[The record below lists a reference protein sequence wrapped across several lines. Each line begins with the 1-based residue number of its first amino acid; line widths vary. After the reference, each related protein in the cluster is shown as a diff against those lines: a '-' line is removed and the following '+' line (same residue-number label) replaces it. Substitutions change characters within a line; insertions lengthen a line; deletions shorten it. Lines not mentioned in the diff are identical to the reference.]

1 MPTPP
6 QNRRMDI
13 EILFYDGFDDLDV
26 FGPFEVL
33 RGAGIPVK
41 LVTAEPRAH
50 VTSAG
55 GARVVPDGVVGDPDL
70 VMVPG
75 GGWSRRP
82 AAGSWA
88 EARRGVIGELL
99 KARHAAGRPLASVCT
114 GAMLLASAGLLKG
127 RRAITHHDAL
137 DDLAAAGADVQHG
150 ERFVDDGDIM
160 TAAGVSSGIDFA
172 LWLVER
178 ELGTEAAEAE
188 AAMIEWKR

>member
-1 MPTPP
+1 M
-6 QNRRMDI
+6 
-13 EILFYDGFDDLDV
+13 

-33 RGAGIPVK
+33 RGAGIPVR
-41 LVTAEPRAH
+41 LVTAEPCAH

-55 GARVVPDGVVGDPDL
+55 GARVVPDGVVGEPDL

-75 GGWSRRP
+75 GGWSSRP
-82 AAGSWA
+82 AAGAWT
-88 EARRGVIGELL
+88 EAQRGVIGEVL

-150 ERFVDDGDIM
+150 TRFVDDGDIM

-178 ELGTEAAEAE
+178 ELGSATAEVQ
-188 AAMIEWKR
+188 AAMIEWAR